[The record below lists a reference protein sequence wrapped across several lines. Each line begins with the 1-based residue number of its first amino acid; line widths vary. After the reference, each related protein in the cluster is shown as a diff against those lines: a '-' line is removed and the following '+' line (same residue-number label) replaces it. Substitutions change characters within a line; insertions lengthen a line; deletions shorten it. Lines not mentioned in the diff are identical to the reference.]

1 MKLLPGDIVKL
12 AGVHKDLRKVIE
24 YHLQY
29 GTIPIDIIEG
39 VRSLATQRKYVAR
52 GASKTMRS
60 RHLTG
65 HAIDI
70 APMID
75 GKASWAWPLYYPL
88 AKEVKAAAKAVG
100 VPIEWGGDWTSF
112 KDGPHWQLP
121 WSKYPAGMPREA
133 AEAPPMDYSTE
144 GTQALQKGS
153 MVAGSGVTGASFA
166 VGDSLSSVASVIS
179 GQQYELSSG
188 DITRLVISGVI
199 IAFTLVG
206 LYLTYRSYRNA
217 YPHGGDEG
225 GGEYL
230 NERGE

>member
-39 VRSLATQRKYVAR
+39 MRTLATQRKYVAR

-88 AKEVKAAAKAVG
+88 AKEIKAAAKAVG

-121 WSKYPAGMPREA
+121 WSKYPARMPQEA
-133 AEAPPMDYSTE
+133 AEADPMTSATE
-144 GTQALQKGS
+144 GNLALQKGA
-153 MVAGSGVTGASFA
+153 MTVTAGMTGSGFA
-166 VGDSLSSVASVIS
+166 LGDSLSSLTSVIS

-188 DITRLVISGVI
+188 DTTRLLISGVI
-199 IAFTLVG
+199 IIFTILG

-217 YPHGGDEG
+217 YPNGGENG
-225 GGEYL
+225 GGE
-230 NERGE
+230 E